1 MQQPNAGSTRTDLVR
16 VIHVIILE
24 MHEWL
29 HISDM
34 SSVLHTLAKWEL
46 SSQRFGSIQL
56 PSSSWLTVILLDR
69 YSVTLRKAVY
79 RDALCLQYGW
89 SAPMLAS
96 HCAFGQL
103 FTIAHA
109 LSCPTGGYP
118 SIRHNKLH
126 DITAD
131 LLKEV
136 SGDVTV
142 EPPLQPLT
150 GEGLSMITSICGVV
164 FAVSGGMGKGA
175 TVSG

>member
-1 MQQPNAGSTRTDLVR
+1 
-16 VIHVIILE
+16 
-24 MHEWL
+24 
-29 HISDM
+29 M
-34 SSVLHTLAKWEL
+34 SSILHTLAKWEL

-56 PSSSWLTVILLDR
+56 PSSSWLTVIPLDQ
-69 YSVTLRKAVY
+69 YSFTLHKAVY
-79 RDALCLQYGW
+79 HDALCLRYGW

-96 HCAFGQL
+96 YCACGQL
-103 FTIAHA
+103 FHA

-164 FAVSGGMGKGA
+164 FAISGGMGKGA